1 MRAWGMVVVVAACV
15 AAGCAGD
22 KANRRAE
29 GSRPGEPRDPSAE
42 GGIAQPNG
50 NGTHNGARYVDE
62 SLGFEVTR
70 PTAAWTMDV
79 SDDLSEEGV
88 ATPVVM
94 RNAET
99 GAQVVIQVAPA
110 VASPVALAERLT
122 EGMRSHPGFVTS
134 DPEPLPLAD
143 GAVGFRFAM
152 GDRVLGRVAV
162 REGAE
167 GRVLMLLAT
176 WPAGSPEETSV
187 GVEEVFQGIQP
198 LTGIGGSG
206 SVKGGHPSHR

>member
-1 MRAWGMVVVVAACV
+1 MRAMALWVGVVAV
-15 AAGCAGD
+15 GLGCAADRGAQ
-22 KANRRAE
+22 KADRA
-29 GSRPGEPRDPSAE
+29 RPGEPPDPVAAL
-42 GGIAQPNG
+42 GGEAKVRS
-50 NGTHNGARYVDE
+50 GARYVDQA
-62 SLGFEVTR
+62 LGFEVTR

-79 SDDLSEEGV
+79 SDDLTADGI

-94 RNAET
+94 RNPET

-110 VASPVALAERLT
+110 VATPVQLAERLT

-134 DPEPLPLAD
+134 DPEPLALAD

-176 WPAGSPEETSV
+176 WPAGAPEDASN
-187 GVEEVFQGIQP
+187 GVDQVFEGILP
-198 LTGIGGSG
+198 VNGGMSLE
-206 SVKGGHPSHR
+206 

>member
-1 MRAWGMVVVVAACV
+1 MRAWGMAVAVVVVL
-15 AAGCAGD
+15 AAGCARDRGVH
-22 KANRRAE
+22 RADAA
-29 GSRPGEPRDPSAE
+29 RPGEPSGP
-42 GGIAQPNG
+42 GAQGQAQAQDGKNV
-50 NGTHNGARYVDE
+50 GARYVDE
-62 SLGFEVTR
+62 TLGFEVTR
-70 PTAAWTMDV
+70 PSAQWTMDV
-79 SDDLSEEGV
+79 SDDLTSDGV

-94 RNAET
+94 RNSET

-110 VASPVALAERLT
+110 VASPVTLAERLT

-134 DPEPLPLAD
+134 DPEPLALAD

-176 WPAGSPEETSV
+176 WPAGAPEAASD
-187 GVEEVFQGIQP
+187 GVDAVFAGILP
-198 LTGIGGSG
+198 VDAPATGTGGSG
-206 SVKGGHPSHR
+206 PVMH

>member
-1 MRAWGMVVVVAACV
+1 MRAWGMAVVVLV
-15 AAGCAGD
+15 AAGVGCARNGSTV
-22 KANRRAE
+22 RAD
-29 GSRPGEPRDPSAE
+29 GSRPGEPGDPGAAK
-42 GGIAQPNG
+42 AQSGSQNG
-50 NGTHNGARYVDE
+50 SRYVDE
-62 SLGFEVTR
+62 ALGFEVTR
-70 PTAAWTMDV
+70 PNAAWTMDV
-79 SDDLSEEGV
+79 SDDLSAEGV

-99 GAQVVIQVAPA
+99 GAQIVIQVAPA
-110 VASPVALAERLT
+110 VATPVALAERLT

-176 WPAGSPEETSV
+176 WPAGSPEETSS

-198 LTGIGGSG
+198 VMTGTGGSG
-206 SVKGGHPSHR
+206 SGGGAGKSTLQ